1 MTSSFDFSKI
11 KAIVFDW
18 DGTLLDSTGA
28 ISTSIQE
35 AAADLKLPVPTR
47 EQASHVIGLALPNAL
62 KTAVPEVSTTQLP
75 ELIERYKFHYTKR
88 DSSLYPFEG
97 IPEMLDTLIAMGIPL
112 AIATGKSTI
121 GLIRALENLSWRG
134 KFVSTR
140 CADQGEPKPHP
151 WMLLDICEELHIEP
165 YEALMIG
172 DTTHDLGLAKNAGSP
187 SVAVSYGAH
196 PESGFAAFSPVE
208 TFSKVQGLANW
219 LINGFKPQAQS
230 KTDSENEICL
240 SDDLMEKG
248 YGNRFTMADGRQAFV
263 IRFDGQVKGY
273 INECRHLPTE
283 LDWNFGHFLD
293 ADKEHLVCATHGAL
307 YDPLSGLCVA
317 GPCRGRSLE
326 AVEIEE
332 IQGKIVL
339 KTNKVNYE
347 Y

>member
-1 MTSSFDFSKI
+1 MTPSFDFSNI
-11 KAIVFDW
+11 KAVVFDW

-35 AAADLKLPVPTR
+35 AAADLKLPIPTR
-47 EQASHVIGLALPNAL
+47 DQASHVIGLALPNAL
-62 KTAVPEVSTTQLP
+62 KTAVPEVSMAQLP
-75 ELIERYKFHYTKR
+75 DLIERYKFHYMKR
-88 DSSLYPFEG
+88 DSGLYPFEG
-97 IPEMLDTLIAMGIPL
+97 IEQMLDALIAMGIPL

-134 KFVSTR
+134 KFVATR

-151 WMLLDICEELHIEP
+151 WMLLDICTELNIKPH
-165 YEALMIG
+165 EALMVG

-196 PESGFAAFSPVE
+196 PESQFADFSPVG
-208 TFSKVQGLANW
+208 TFSKVQDLANW
-219 LINGFKPQAQS
+219 LVDGLQTSTQA
-230 KTDSENEICL
+230 TTNPENQICL
-240 SDDLMEKG
+240 SEDLVDKS
-248 YGNRFTMADGRQAFV
+248 YGNRFTMPDGRQAFV
-263 IRFDGQVKGY
+263 IRFEGQVKGY

-293 ADKEHLVCATHGAL
+293 ADKAYLVCATHGAL

-326 AVEIEE
+326 AVEIKE

-339 KTNKVNYE
+339 KTN
-347 Y
+347 